1 MKSPIEKAI
10 LLVGGKGT
18 RLAPLT
24 NSTPKPMLRIAG
36 APVTEHQIRKAR
48 DAGVKEIVLATS
60 YLAEV
65 FQPYFGDGEK
75 FGVSIKYAVEREP
88 LGTGGAIA
96 NAAKEL
102 SLRPGES
109 IFIFNGDVLSEHNL
123 IAQSQVH
130 QNLEADVTLHLIEVA
145 DARPYGCVPLNPEGR
160 VLEFLEK
167 MPEPKAKTINAGC
180 YIFKSEMLNQLPYGK
195 VVSIERDS
203 FPNWLESDY
212 RIYGYLDSSYWIDM
226 GTPEAMVRASR
237 DLVRRHYGAAL
248 ISPSAKIHQSAVIN
262 GGSFIENDTSID
274 SDVRISGSIVAQGAV
289 IESGAIIENSYIAAN
304 SRVKTGSNLRENIH
318 GF

>member
-1 MKSPIEKAI
+1 MKPAIEKAI

-24 NSTPKPMLRIAG
+24 NSTPKPMIKIAG
-36 APVTEHQIRKAR
+36 APVTEHQILKAR

-60 YLAEV
+60 YLADV

-88 LGTGGAIA
+88 LGTGGAIS
-96 NAAKEL
+96 NAAAEL
-102 SLRPGES
+102 SLESDES

-123 IAQSQVH
+123 IAQSQFH
-130 QNLEADVTLHLIEVA
+130 HERGAEITLHLIEVA
-145 DARPYGCVPLNPEGR
+145 DARPYGCVPIDRDGL

-167 MPEPKAKTINAGC
+167 MPDPKANSINAGC
-180 YIFKSEMLNQLPYGK
+180 YIFNSQIIEKLPQGT
-195 VVSIERDS
+195 VISIERDA
-203 FPNWLESDY
+203 FPKWLSDGCDL
-212 RIYGYLDSSYWIDM
+212 YGYLDTSYWIDM

-237 DLVRRHYGAAL
+237 DLVRRNHGAAL
-248 ISPSAKIHQSAVIN
+248 ISPSATIHQTAIID
-262 GGSFIENDTSID
+262 GGSFIEADSLIH
-274 SDVRISGSIVAQGAV
+274 SDVHISGSIVAQGAV
-289 IESGAIIENSYIAAN
+289 IESGAVIENSYIAAK
-304 SRVKTGSNLRENIH
+304 SRVKTGSNLREIIH

>member
-1 MKSPIEKAI
+1 MKLAIDKAV

-18 RLAPLT
+18 RLAPIT
-24 NSTPKPMLRIAG
+24 NATPKPMIRIAG
-36 APVTEHQIRKAR
+36 APVTEHQILKAR

-65 FQPYFGDGEK
+65 FQPYFGNGEK
-75 FGVSIKYAVEREP
+75 FGVSIKYAVEKEP

-102 SLRPGES
+102 SLSSDES

-123 IAQSQVH
+123 AAQSRFH
-130 QNLEADVTLHLIEVA
+130 QELGADVTLHLIEVP
-145 DARPYGCVPLNPEGR
+145 DARPYGCVPIDQNGR

-180 YIFKSEMLNQLPYGK
+180 YIFKSEIIEKLPRGE
-195 VVSIERDS
+195 VISIERDA
-203 FPNWLESDY
+203 FPKWLSNDC

-237 DLVRRHYGAAL
+237 DLVRRNHGAAL
-248 ISPSAKIHQSAVIN
+248 ISPSATIDPSAVID
-262 GGSFIENDTSID
+262 GGSFIEADSLIK
-274 SDVRISGSIVAQGAV
+274 SDVRISGSIIAEGAV
-289 IESGAIIENSYIAAN
+289 IESGAIIENSFVAAK
-304 SRVKTGSNLRENIH
+304 SRVNTGSNLREIIH